1 MADQVMD
8 QRGGLRNATAAARA
22 ALSRAASREAWSS
35 IARPLGLILIAQLA
49 VSLLFLLNNTSGE
62 IPGFSRLPIDEA
74 WVRMVYARNFGDSFE
89 LAFTPGDLSPG
100 ATSLLW
106 VVLLGGISAVTDP
119 IGLSIVTTAKLLSIV
134 FATTSALLV
143 FLILQQLT
151 RVRRL
156 AMLGALVVAIEPTF
170 GFASV
175 SGMEV
180 TLYSTLALGAAL
192 SFLRGKHQA
201 TGILFGLMVITRPES
216 WIFVIFAA
224 LTLMGRRLWDRNEIQ
239 LFTRGDAIALRR
251 LVGPALLLSLIW
263 VGANLAISGA
273 PLPSAYYAAREDMG
287 LLPFGNIGNI
297 LRGYY
302 HHLAF
307 FSGAAFP
314 VTAFIFFW
322 GAIHLIREHKFAGAL
337 IALFVVAQTYAIA
350 ANLVLGPDEFTFVQR
365 RYLDPMIPFIVIL
378 LIIGLLQ
385 ASRKVREWSATRAPA
400 DPTEARIFNFS
411 LNSLM
416 LFVIAVPFI
425 GFGTN
430 LKDLPGDY
438 SWNTRNINETLV
450 DAARWIDEN
459 TPADARIGTGQPGAL
474 AYFSNREI
482 LDFTGKQFEA
492 ATNKSVF
499 EIAEEEDIDYA
510 FAFASVYLD
519 SWPAA
524 TDVFSTVTERN
535 TILVASEFKGWT
547 LDFERETVIA
557 PNSTAYQIDFEAR
570 NFVVIDM
577 LDVGNANAPPAE
589 TEAVHEYVLGGVS
602 IAISQ
607 LFNIDDVT
615 TLEEDARTYTT
626 FEEFKVSS
634 SPGER
639 LIIAKRYDAA
649 IGQSL
654 RVFADDQ
661 EVEIWELPRKDF
673 FFGEEIFV
681 IPGELITS
689 NRTELR
695 FEFVPGPGSTQANSF
710 FYWIL
715 KDA

>member
-8 QRGGLRNATAAARA
+8 PQGGLRHAVVDARA
-22 ALSRAASREAWSS
+22 ALSRAVSRDALSN
-35 IARPLGLILIAQLA
+35 IARPLGLILLAQLA
-49 VSLLFLLNNTSGE
+49 VSLLFLLNNASGE

-106 VVLLGGISAVTDP
+106 VVLLGGFTTVTDP
-119 IGLSIVTTAKLLSIV
+119 LGLDIVTVAKLLSLV

-151 RVRRL
+151 QIRRL
-156 AMLGALVVAIEPTF
+156 AMLGALVVAIEPAF
-170 GFASV
+170 GFAAV

-180 TLYSTLALGAAL
+180 TLYSTLALGAAY
-192 SFLRGKHQA
+192 SFLRGQHQA

-251 LVGPALLLSLIW
+251 LVGPAVMLFLIW
-263 VGANLAISGA
+263 VGINLAISGA
-273 PLPSAYYAAREDMG
+273 PLPSAYYAARQDMG

-297 LRGYY
+297 LRGYF
-302 HHLAF
+302 HHLSF
-307 FSGAAFP
+307 FTGAVFP
-314 VTAFIFFW
+314 VSAFVFFW
-322 GAIHLIREHKFAGAL
+322 GATHLIREHRFAGAL
-337 IALFVVAQTYAIA
+337 VALFVVAQTYAIA
-350 ANLVLGPDEFTFVQR
+350 ANLALGPNEFTFIER

-378 LIIGLLQ
+378 LILGLLQ
-385 ASRKVREWSATRAPA
+385 ASRKVRDWSATRSPA

-411 LNSLM
+411 LNTLM
-416 LFVIAVPFI
+416 LFMIAVPFI

-438 SWNTRNINETLV
+438 SWNSRNIDETLV

-459 TPADARIGTGQPGAL
+459 TPPDARIGTGQPGAL

-492 ATNKSVF
+492 ANNKNVF
-499 EIAEEEDIDYA
+499 EIAEEEEIDYA

-524 TDVFSTVTERN
+524 TDVFSTVAERN
-535 TILVASEFKGWT
+535 TILVASEFKGWA

-557 PNSTAYQIDFEAR
+557 PNSTAYQIDFAAR
-570 NFVVIDM
+570 NFEVIDM
-577 LDVGNANAPPAE
+577 LDVGNADAPLAE
-589 TEAVHEYVLGGVS
+589 TEALHEYKLDGISVAV
-602 IAISQ
+602 SQ
-607 LFNIDDVT
+607 LFNIDGET

-626 FEEFKVSS
+626 FEEFRASS

-654 RVFADDQ
+654 RVFADDE
-661 EVEIWELPRKDF
+661 EVGVWDLPKKDF

-681 IPGELITS
+681 IPGEFITG
-689 NRTELR
+689 NRTKLR
-695 FEFVPGPGSTQANSF
+695 FEFVPSPGSDQANSF

>member
-1 MADQVMD
+1 MADRVMD
-8 QRGGLRNATAAARA
+8 QQGGLRNAAVDARA
-22 ALSRAASREAWSS
+22 ALGRAVSRETWSN
-35 IARPLGLILIAQLA
+35 IARPLGLILIAQLG
-49 VSLLFLLNNTSGE
+49 VSLLFLLNNASGE

-74 WVRMVYARNFGDSFE
+74 WARMVYARNFGDSFE
-89 LAFTPGDLSPG
+89 LAFTPGDLSTG

-119 IGLSIVTTAKLLSIV
+119 VGLSVVTVAKLLSML

-151 RVRRL
+151 QVRRL

-180 TLYSTLALGAAL
+180 TLYSTLALGASL
-192 SFLRGKHQA
+192 SFLRGQHRA

-224 LTLMGRRLWDRNEIQ
+224 LILIGRRLWDRNEIQ
-239 LFTRGDAIALRR
+239 LFTWGDAVALRR
-251 LVGPALLLSLIW
+251 LVGPALVVSLIW
-263 VGANLAISGA
+263 AGVNLAISGA
-273 PLPSAYYAAREDMG
+273 PLPGAYYAAREDMG
-287 LLPFGNIGNI
+287 LLPLGNIGNI
-297 LRGYY
+297 IRGYY

-307 FSGAAFP
+307 FSGVVFP
-314 VTAFIFFW
+314 VSAFVFFW
-322 GAIHLIREHKFAGAL
+322 GAVHLIREHRFSGAL

-350 ANLVLGPDEFTFVQR
+350 ANLVLRPDEFTFVER

-378 LIIGLLQ
+378 LVVGLLQ
-385 ASRKVREWSATRAPA
+385 ASRKIRDWSATRSPA

-411 LNSLM
+411 LNTLM
-416 LFVIAVPFI
+416 LFMIVVPFV
-425 GFGTN
+425 GFVTN
-430 LKDLPGDY
+430 LKDLPDDY
-438 SWNTRNINETLV
+438 SWNSRNIEETLV

-459 TPADARIGTGQPGAL
+459 TPPDARIGSGQPGAL

-492 ATNKSVF
+492 ATEKSVF

-510 FAFASVYLD
+510 FDFASVYLD

-524 TDVFSTVTERN
+524 TDVFSTVVERN
-535 TILVASEFKGWT
+535 TILIASEFKGWA

-557 PNSTAYQIDFEAR
+557 PNSAAYQIDFEAR
-570 NFVVIDM
+570 NFQVIDM
-577 LDVGNANAPPAE
+577 LDVGNADAPAAE
-589 TEAVHEYVLGGVS
+589 TEAVHEYALDGIS
-602 IAISQ
+602 ITISQ
-607 LFNIDDVT
+607 LFKIDDQT

-626 FEEFKVSS
+626 FEIFKASS
-634 SPGER
+634 NPGER

-661 EVEIWELPRKDF
+661 EVGIWDLPKKDF

-681 IPGELITS
+681 IPGEFITG
-689 NRTELR
+689 NRTELK
-695 FEFVPGPGSTQANSF
+695 FEFIPRPGSDQANSF

-715 KDA
+715 QDA